1 MLKVVHIINP
11 VNVAK
16 NNQLFAA
23 QLITF
28 ESMRVAISQTKISDF
43 EIIQCCTQY
52 PEDVEVVPSYFH
64 KLSNLTRSVSD
75 INSELKV
82 RKLPLIKDIL
92 SKTTEI
98 EKIDFIIY
106 TNVDIALMPFF
117 YDSVFEYIK
126 EGHDFISI
134 NRRRLENKYDTAEQL
149 PMMYAE
155 LGKSHPGFD
164 CFIFK
169 QSLLKKLHLDGICVG
184 VPFLEV
190 SLLHNLLAFSEN
202 PKIIFDKHLSFH
214 IGMSVLAFNK
224 DSYYQH
230 NRHTYFNKI
239 YPIIKSKFD
248 LNKFPYSEEPFFK
261 RIIYWMLN
269 PSIFTVDYLNLE
281 GKSSLQKVKLKLDEI
296 RWRILQR

>member
-1 MLKVVHIINP
+1 LLKVVHIINP

-28 ESMRVAISQTKISDF
+28 ESMRVAISQAKISDF

-52 PEDVEVVPSYFH
+52 PEDVEIVPSYFH

-117 YDSVFEYIK
+117 YKAVYEYIM
-126 EGHDFISI
+126 EGHDFIAI
-134 NRRRLENKYDTAEQL
+134 NRRRLENKYTSVNEL
-149 PMMYAE
+149 TKMYAE

-190 SLLHNLLAFSEN
+190 SLLHNLLAVAEK

-214 IGMSVLAFNK
+214 IGMNVLGFNK

-230 NRHTYFNKI
+230 NKSIYFNKI
-239 YPIIKSKFD
+239 YPNIKSKFD
-248 LNKFPYSEEPFFK
+248 LNKFPYSEKSFLN
-261 RIIYWMLN
+261 RMMSWMLN